1 MYRSCLVF
9 LLTIVLTNSQLLTVS
24 KSGEV
29 GVNFGG
35 YHASAGLGGVLNGDG
50 TGGGLHAE
58 AGTPF
63 GPAAGAGLR
72 GNVDG
77 EAGSQGALYAGATS
91 GLHHTAGAGLTVEK
105 YPAVPIHKYVRVA
118 ASAPAPEKIEV
129 APAPQK
135 VVFEKHVQVIAS
147 NKPQAIVPESAP
159 VLVEKPVETYPV
171 YPVKTVYRRPHHRRK
186 YVYYNAGEQ
195 VVPVT
200 KTKVVYSDAAPV
212 YAPFPPPPAV
222 SGQGV
227 YSGTVAVNKN
237 GNLFNDIFNIPIS
250 TLKAVN
256 QLVNNIVGGATVSVT
271 KHVGAT
277 GSVVASAE
285 GHGSTIG
292 HGSRIGHGSA
302 GSSGSTSISASGSA
316 EVHKTP

>member
-9 LLTIVLTNSQLLTVS
+9 LLTIVLANSQLLTLS
-24 KSGEV
+24 KSGDV

-77 EAGSQGALYAGATS
+77 EVGSQGALYAGATS
-91 GLHHTAGAGLTVEK
+91 GLHHTAGAGLTAEK
-105 YPAVPIHKYVRVA
+105 YPAVPIHKYVSVA
-118 ASAPAPEKIEV
+118 ASAPVPEKIEV
-129 APAPQK
+129 VPAPQK

-147 NKPQAIVPESAP
+147 NKPQAIVPEPAP
-159 VLVEKPVETYPV
+159 VPVEKTVETYPV

-186 YVYYNAGEQ
+186 YVYYNAGEP

-200 KTKVVYSDAAPV
+200 KTKVVYSDAAPAYV
-212 YAPFPPPPAV
+212 PFSPPTQA
-222 SGQGV
+222 V

-256 QLVNNIVGGATVSVT
+256 QLVNNIVGGAAVSVT
-271 KHVGAT
+271 KHVGVT
-277 GSVVASAE
+277 GAVAASGE
-285 GHGSTIG
+285 GHGSPVDHGAKIG
-292 HGSRIGHGSA
+292 HGSTG
-302 GSSGSTSISASGSA
+302 ISASGSA
-316 EVHKTP
+316 EIHKAA